1 MYTKFYVYIVA
12 KVSKRDFSLRTF
24 RINLSPTGEES
35 IEGSSLN
42 TSSLVRVVEIP
53 PEKIDLNITADVALP
68 QGQLILAARDDTA
81 EYDDQDSSPNYK
93 DDPQ

>member
-1 MYTKFYVYIVA
+1 M
-12 KVSKRDFSLRTF
+12 
-24 RINLSPTGEES
+24 TGEEPT
-35 IEGSSLN
+35 EGTSRS

-53 PEKIDLNITADVALP
+53 PEKSDLVFTADVALP